1 MLGKRITLLRTEK
14 NLSIEELSIEIDI
27 DSNIIKKWEQGYL
40 NPKIDE
46 LIKLSD
52 FFDISTDFLL
62 EKTNERNFTYYHREE
77 KKVRKLQLYH
87 LISLVFIMLSIL
99 TIIAFVMVSLLE
111 PKIYYDLAT
120 NTNYEGIVAYW
131 KAYIEVKVGLII
143 SIITLAISLT
153 IFFLPRK
160 LIKYFLK

>member
-120 NTNYEGIVAYW
+120 NTNYEGFSFYQ
-131 KAYIEVKVGLII
+131 KN
-143 SIITLAISLT
+143 
-153 IFFLPRK
+153 
-160 LIKYFLK
+160 